1 MTEAEPSGPIP
12 LHARFL
18 DPGPGW
24 GPMPFFWW
32 SGGPVDRDRL
42 TWQLDQLAGSGV
54 AGTVV
59 GYSHRADST
68 LDADDPLPL
77 TPDWWDLFTWFV
89 EECARREL
97 SVGLQDYILL
107 NDILRSAG
115 ADTPG
120 TGAGSLQAEVTAV
133 GHPGPVTVTV
143 PAGTLQVAALSP
155 SGECVD
161 LTAETGDSG
170 AFTWAAPGT
179 GWEIVVVT
187 VEPANLYG
195 EPLSFDVLHPDSGQ
209 AVIRRLYQPFADRLG
224 DRLGTTFTVFFQDEL
239 DLGIRMPMWSARV
252 PEEFRRR
259 TGYDLMP
266 LLAGLWRDVGPDTQ
280 KLRLD
285 YSDVVVALL
294 EESYF
299 KPVHEWQRAHG
310 TMLAMDQLGR
320 GDPRIGRSVYG
331 DYSRTMRWYDA
342 PGNEDPKL
350 HEPRRLE
357 SFKVNSSLAHLYERP
372 RVWNEAFHSSG
383 WGVTPEQVLAGVN
396 EGFAYGATSVSL
408 HGLYHSTRGGW
419 WEWASPDFHFR
430 QPYWRHA
437 TGLWHHISRLSWLL
451 SQGSHGCDVA
461 VLDPAA
467 DLAAEPAQVSGMP
480 LAQPDPQDTG
490 QSPEAAE
497 CALEIIRQLVRA
509 GCDADLIDDDSL
521 QRATSSDGRLRIAGE
536 SYQVLIVPSM
546 RWIRSESLHALSL
559 FLDAGGLVIAY
570 DRLPEPIGAH
580 RDHGAVAGQVR
591 KLWGRPSPSLATEYR
606 HSSGGLAVLLPRLA
620 HADATLGKG
629 ILNTIARHR
638 TRAVRTDDADLLVT
652 HRLAP
657 DFDVYLMVNASDTAR
672 TVTASLSARGPVERW
687 NAEDGSRLPVSARHC
702 GQRAEVDLD
711 LLPGQAVVLVSGDHA
726 AAEPSYSG
734 GQGVPAQRTGL
745 GTGPK
750 AAQGQPAA
758 VTPPKPA
765 RRRTIA
771 DLDGTWQFRLVP
783 TTDNRFGDFRLPSG
797 PLGPEGHLLDTAATA
812 GGEPRRVSYGPR
824 MWRLGPIPPGAD
836 SAGLTEA
843 LRTLPSGGPFAG
855 PVDATKAFGLDADWR
870 PYEFSEQFGIE
881 KDPLLADPQTGP
893 HGLKG
898 QVPLEF
904 IDLGGPEDAP
914 AGSVTYLW
922 TSVDS
927 PRSGP
932 VRVIAGSRSEYS
944 VWLNG
949 AEAIRQAKAL
959 APAGFPP
966 WDVPDYRSPQRLAE
980 ASVLPGS
987 NSVLARF
994 VHSGERR
1001 LRGYFVV
1008 ESAEFPPDRP
1018 LSDDAPPS
1026 LHWWAGDRPAL
1037 SFDPEPDGQP
1047 DWTDY
1052 VLTTPPGLTGVTVTL
1067 YGDVRVRSAA
1077 GPPDRIR
1084 TAMTTG
1090 GARRVDAE
1098 WNRTISSSCPLRLR
1112 VRPDA
1117 GRWGGAVFREPVAFR
1132 CVNGVTRLGDWS
1144 RIGLAS
1150 YSGAATYTKTITI
1163 RRVLEGRVRLSLGE
1177 VCATASL
1184 TVNGQLVGTTFSPP
1198 HEFDV
1203 TGLIRRGRNVIE
1215 VEVANTLANL
1225 YSTLPTPYVLDGQH
1239 RSGLLG
1245 PVILSHGW
1253 CTR

>member
-12 LHARFL
+12 LHTRFL

-68 LDADDPLPL
+68 LDADDPQPL
-77 TPDWWDLFTWFV
+77 TSDWWDLFTWFV

-120 TGAGSLQAEVTAV
+120 TGAGSLRAEVTAV

-143 PAGTLQVAALSP
+143 PTDALQVVALGP

-161 LTAETGDSG
+161 LTAEAGNSRTL
-170 AFTWAAPGT
+170 TWAAPGT

-187 VEPANLYG
+187 VEPASLYG

-266 LLAGLWRDVGPDTQ
+266 LLAGLWRDIGPDTQ

-299 KPVHEWQRAHG
+299 KPVYEWHRAHG

-350 HEPRRLE
+350 QEPRRLE

-437 TGLWHHISRLSWLL
+437 AGLWRHIGRLSWLL
-451 SQGSHGCDVA
+451 SQGTHGCDVA

-467 DLAAEPAQVSGMP
+467 DLAIEPAQVAGEP
-480 LAQPDPQDTG
+480 LAQLGHQDAG

-546 RWIRSESLHALSL
+546 RWIRAESLHALSL

-570 DRLPEPIGAH
+570 DRLPEPIQAH
-580 RDHGAVAGQVR
+580 GDHGTVAGQVQ
-591 KLWGRPSPSLATEYR
+591 KLWGRPSPTLATEYR
-606 HSSGGLAVLLPRLA
+606 HTSGGLAVLLPRLA
-620 HADATLGKG
+620 HAGATLGKG
-629 ILNTIARHR
+629 ILDAIDRHR
-638 TRAVRTDDADLLVT
+638 TRAVRTGDADVLVT
-652 HRLAP
+652 HRRAP
-657 DFDVYLMVNASDTAR
+657 DFDAYLVVNASDAAR
-672 TVTASLSARGPVERW
+672 TVSVSLSARGPVELW
-687 NAEDGSRLPVSARHC
+687 NAEDGSRRPVDARC
-702 GQRAEVDLD
+702 SGQRAEVEVD
-711 LLPGQAVVLVSGDHA
+711 LLAGQAVVLVAGDHA
-726 AAEPSYSG
+726 RAEPSHSG
-734 GQGVPAQRTGL
+734 EPEVSARQTLAAT

-750 AAQGQPAA
+750 AAHGRPAA
-758 VTPPKPA
+758 GTSPKPA

-771 DLDGTWQFRLVP
+771 DLDGTWQFQLIP
-783 TTDNRFGDFRLPSG
+783 TADNEFGDFRLPSG
-797 PLGPEGHLLDTAATA
+797 PLGPEGHLLDTVPTA
-812 GGEPRRVSYGPR
+812 GREPTRVSYGPR

-843 LRTLPSGGPFAG
+843 LRALGPGGPIAG
-855 PVDATKAFGLDADWR
+855 PADVAKALGPDVDWR

-881 KDPLLADPQTGP
+881 KDPLLADPLTGP

-904 IDLGGPEDAP
+904 IDLGGPDDAP

-922 TSVDS
+922 TSVHS
-927 PRSGP
+927 PRGGP
-932 VRVIAGSRSEYS
+932 VRVIAGSRAEYS
-944 VWLNG
+944 LWLNG
-949 AEAIRQAKAL
+949 AEAIHQAQAL
-959 APAGFPP
+959 APANFPP
-966 WDVPDYRSPQRLAE
+966 WEVPDYRSPRKLTE
-980 ASVLPGS
+980 ASVIPGS
-987 NSVLARF
+987 NGVLARF

-1001 LRGYFVV
+1001 LRGYFVI
-1008 ESAEFPPDRP
+1008 ESADFPISPPSPDH
-1018 LSDDAPPS
+1018 APPL

-1037 SFDPEPDGQP
+1037 SFDPEPDRRP

-1052 VLTTPPGLTGVTVTL
+1052 VLTSPPGLTGITVAV
-1067 YGDVRVRSAA
+1067 YGDVRIRSAA
-1077 GPPDRIR
+1077 GAPDRIH

-1098 WNRTISSSCPLRLR
+1098 WNRAISSSCALRLR

-1117 GRWGGAVFREPVAFR
+1117 GRWGGSVFREPVAFR
-1132 CVNGVTRLGDWS
+1132 CANGVARLGDWS
-1144 RIGLAS
+1144 RIGLAA
-1150 YSGAATYTKTITI
+1150 YSGAARYTRTITI

-1177 VCATASL
+1177 VRATASL
-1184 TVNGQLVGTTFSPP
+1184 TINGQPVGTTISPP

-1203 TGLIRRGRNVIE
+1203 TGLIRRGRNVIQI
-1215 VEVANTLANL
+1215 EVANTLANF
-1225 YSTLPTPYVLDGQH
+1225 YSTLPTPYVLDGQL

-1245 PVILSHGW
+1245 PVTLSHGGA
-1253 CTR
+1253 